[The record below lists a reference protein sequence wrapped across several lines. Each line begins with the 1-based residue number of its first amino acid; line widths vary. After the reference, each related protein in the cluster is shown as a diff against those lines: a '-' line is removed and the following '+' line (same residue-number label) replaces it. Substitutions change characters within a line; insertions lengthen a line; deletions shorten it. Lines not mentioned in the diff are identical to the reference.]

1 MVRKNKKE
9 FTSISIKKK
18 ELKKLEDYK
27 VHPNQPM
34 WEVIKNIINNQREV
48 EK

>member
-1 MVRKNKKE
+1 MPRKNKKE
-9 FTSISIKKK
+9 FTSIAIRKK

-34 WEVIKNIINNQREV
+34 WEVIKKLIESNS